1 MKLKID
7 PGSFKYQ
14 PGKSKPLSELSTEVT
29 DLYESKKEY
38 RSLLKEYTEEIDELQ
53 SMMYAHG
60 KYSMLL
66 IFQGMDSAG
75 KGGAIRHV
83 MSGINPAGVHVSTFK
98 RPSTLELRHDWMWRS
113 TCKLPLR
120 GHIGIFDRS
129 YYEEV
134 LVVRVHPGILTGAQL
149 IPSHKTE
156 NVEQVFKERR
166 EDIVNFEDF
175 LYRNGT
181 HVVKFFLNL
190 GYEEQRQ
197 RLLDR
202 INEPAKNWKMN
213 PGDVKERGR
222 WSDYQNAFQEV
233 LTETSKENAPWY
245 VIPADDKK
253 NARLIISQIVLEEM
267 RKLKMEYPRGDAESR
282 EELAECKRILL
293 SD

>member
-7 PGSFKYQ
+7 PEQYFYQ
-14 PGKSKPLSELSTEVT
+14 PGKSKSLKELNTEVK
-29 DLYESKKEY
+29 DLYKDKKEY
-38 RSLLKEYTEEIDELQ
+38 KSLLEDYTDEIDELQ

-60 KYSMLL
+60 KYAMLL
-66 IFQGMDSAG
+66 VFQGMDSAG

-134 LVVRVHPGILTGAQL
+134 LVVQVHPGILTGAQL
-149 IPSHKTE
+149 IPEDKTRDTDK
-156 NVEQVFKERR
+156 VFKERR
-166 EDIVNFEDF
+166 QDIVNFEDF

-190 GYEEQRQ
+190 GYEEQRK
-197 RLLDR
+197 RLLAR

-213 PGDVKERGR
+213 PGDVKERQH
-222 WSDYQNAFQEV
+222 WESYQKAYQDV
-233 LTETSKENAPWY
+233 LNETSTERAPWY

-253 NARLIISQIVLEEM
+253 NARLIISQIVLEQM
-267 RKLKMEYPRGDAESR
+267 RKLKMEYPSGDAETR
-282 EELAECKRILL
+282 EELQECKRILE

>member
-7 PGSFKYQ
+7 PEQYFYQ
-14 PGKSKPLSELSTEVT
+14 PGKSKPLKEWNTEVK
-29 DLYESKKEY
+29 DLYKDKKEY
-38 RSLLKEYTEEIDELQ
+38 KSLLEDYTDEIDELQ

-60 KYSMLL
+60 KYSLL
-66 IFQGMDSAG
+66 LVFQGMDSAG

-83 MSGINPAGVHVSTFK
+83 MSGINPAGVHVATFK
-98 RPSTLELRHDWMWRS
+98 RPSSLELRHDWMWRS

-149 IPSHKTE
+149 IPDEKTAE
-156 NVEQVFKERR
+156 VERVFVDRR
-166 EDIVNFEDF
+166 KDIANFEDF
-175 LYRNGT
+175 LHRNGT

-213 PGDVKERGR
+213 PGDVKERQH
-222 WSDYQNAFQEV
+222 WSEYQKAYQEV
-233 LTETSKENAPWY
+233 MDDTSKEDAPWY

-253 NARLIISQIVLEEM
+253 NARLIISQIVLNQM
-267 RKLKMEYPRGDAESR
+267 RKLKMRYPRGDDETQG
-282 EELAECKRILL
+282 ELKECKRILE

>member
-7 PGSFKYQ
+7 PEHYYYQ
-14 PGKSKPLSELSTEVT
+14 PGKSKPLKELGTEVK
-29 DLYESKKEY
+29 DLYKDKKEY
-38 RSLLKEYTEEIDELQ
+38 RSLLKEYTEDIDDLQ

-60 KYSMLL
+60 KYSLL
-66 IFQGMDSAG
+66 LVFQGMDSAG

-83 MSGINPAGVHVSTFK
+83 MSGINPAGVNVSTFK
-98 RPSTLELRHDWMWRS
+98 RPSEMELRHDWMWRT

-134 LVVRVHPGILTGAQL
+134 LVVRVHPGILTNSQL
-149 IPSHKTE
+149 IPHHKTE
-156 NVEQVFKERR
+156 NVDLVFEQRR
-166 EDIVNFEDF
+166 QDIVNFEDF

-181 HVVKFFLNL
+181 HVVKFYLNL
-190 GYEEQRQ
+190 GYEEQRK

-202 INEPAKNWKMN
+202 INRPSKNWKMN
-213 PGDVKERGR
+213 PGDVSERQR
-222 WSDYQNAFQEV
+222 WGDYQKAYQEV
-233 LTETSKENAPWY
+233 LNDTSNDRAPWY

-253 NARLIISQIVLEEM
+253 NARLIISQIVLQQM
-267 RKLKMEYPRGDAESR
+267 RKLEMQYPTGNPESQAE
-282 EELAECKRILL
+282 LMECKRILE